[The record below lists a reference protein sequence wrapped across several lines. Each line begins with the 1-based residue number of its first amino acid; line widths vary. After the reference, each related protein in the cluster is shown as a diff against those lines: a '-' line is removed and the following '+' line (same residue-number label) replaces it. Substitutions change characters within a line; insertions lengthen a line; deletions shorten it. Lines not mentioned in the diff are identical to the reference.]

1 MSSTL
6 KVWKILTDPTRLR
19 ILRLMEKEAL
29 TVSELQEILSMGQS
43 RISTHL
49 AQLTKAGLLSSKRE
63 GKRTY
68 YALSSELHSK
78 PIAQVALQA
87 ASELPEAE
95 KDRAGLSLVLHK
107 RKETARLYFNQV
119 AGRFG
124 RNYGPGRSWQAFA
137 QMLLCLLPENLVIA
151 DLGAGEGLVSQ
162 LLARSAKKVIAVDNS
177 EKMVQFGR
185 EQAGKNG
192 LKNLEFRHGD
202 LEAPPI
208 REGSV
213 DIVLLSQA
221 LHHAPNPRRALIAAR
236 KLLRPGGRLVILDLN
251 EHSFDQARQ
260 MYGDHWLGFSQGDLR
275 KWIEEAGFSRIR
287 VDIVS
292 REEQAPHFQT
302 ILATAVKDQ
311 E

>member
-49 AQLTKAGLLSSKRE
+49 SQLTKAELLSAKRE

-68 YALSSELHSK
+68 YALTPVPESK
-78 PIAQVALQA
+78 QIAQVALQA
-87 ASELPEAE
+87 ASELPESA
-95 KDRAGLSLVLHK
+95 KDQAGLNLVLHK

-124 RNYGPGRSWQAFA
+124 KNYGPGRSWQAFA
-137 QMLLCLLPENLVIA
+137 QMLLPLLPENLVIA

-162 LLARSAKKVIAVDNS
+162 LLARSAKKVIAVDHS

-185 EQAGKNG
+185 EQAKKNG
-192 LKNLEFRHGD
+192 LKNLEFRQGD
-202 LEAPPI
+202 IEEPPLD
-208 REGSV
+208 EESV

-221 LHHAPNPRRALIAAR
+221 LHHAANPRRALAAAR
-236 KLLRPGGRLVILDLN
+236 KLLRPSGKLVILDLN
-251 EHSFDQARQ
+251 EHNFDQARQ

-275 KWIEEAGFSRIR
+275 KWIEEAGFEKIR

-292 REEQAPHFQT
+292 REDQAPHFQT
-302 ILATAVKDQ
+302 ILATAIRPA
-311 E
+311 

>member
-162 LLARSAKKVIAVDNS
+162 LLARSAKKSHRRGQFRKKWCNS
-177 EKMVQFGR
+177 GANKP
-185 EQAGKNG
+185 GKT
-192 LKNLEFRHGD
+192 
-202 LEAPPI
+202 
-208 REGSV
+208 GSK
-213 DIVLLSQA
+213 IW
-221 LHHAPNPRRALIAAR
+221 
-236 KLLRPGGRLVILDLN
+236 
-251 EHSFDQARQ
+251 SF
-260 MYGDHWLGFSQGDLR
+260 
-275 KWIEEAGFSRIR
+275 
-287 VDIVS
+287 
-292 REEQAPHFQT
+292 
-302 ILATAVKDQ
+302 ATATLRLRRFVRVPWTSCS
-311 E
+311 